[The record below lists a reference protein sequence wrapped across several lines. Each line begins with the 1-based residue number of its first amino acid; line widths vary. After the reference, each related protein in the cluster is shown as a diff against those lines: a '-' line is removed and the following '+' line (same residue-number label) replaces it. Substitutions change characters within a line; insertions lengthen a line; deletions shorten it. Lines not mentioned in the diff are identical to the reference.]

1 VDEILL
7 FCLPEDLT
15 FLFLGIPSL
24 LSPSSLPDPYKTKQ
38 GTHQYYRGY
47 ETFLSRHGSMAIDF
61 QNNESQR
68 LKRLEESGTMLP
80 QKISSMGPE

>member
-1 VDEILL
+1 
-7 FCLPEDLT
+7 
-15 FLFLGIPSL
+15 
-24 LSPSSLPDPYKTKQ
+24 
-38 GTHQYYRGY
+38 
-47 ETFLSRHGSMAIDF
+47 MAIDF